1 MGCSGQEPH
10 LTGGSVGGNTWLEK
24 GRSRTG
30 ESSRQAREKA
40 SCCRERSPGK
50 LRRWPVTQTAKY
62 LEWQGVGLPGI
73 LSIRQGEDHM
83 VQMVRWKEKVPDPGR
98 LQDSWE
104 HGSWAGGRTE
114 RV

>member
-1 MGCSGQEPH
+1 M
-10 LTGGSVGGNTWLEK
+10 L
-24 GRSRTG
+24 RS
-30 ESSRQAREKA
+30 
-40 SCCRERSPGK
+40 
-50 LRRWPVTQTAKY
+50 WPVTQTAKY

-83 VQMVRWKEKVPDPGR
+83 VQMVRWKEKVPGPGR

-104 HGSWAGGRTE
+104 SGAWAGGRTE